1 MKLEV
6 REEIRKLK
14 KAVHGGDVWNVEN
27 FAKHSL
33 RRSESMRVAHALV
46 PAERMPNFQT
56 FQDFSSNVNPLGPSE
71 KAMKAVENSLWKCAY
86 YPDSNAGEL
95 KKALSKYLGVGVL
108 PSNIIVG
115 SGSTELIK
123 NFCEAFINKGDEIL
137 IPQPTYSDYEVYAK
151 LYVGR
156 ITFVPEKKIL
166 STLDSKTRVIFLC
179 NPNNPTGRA
188 IEKDALQK
196 IIEKAQ
202 SCNSLI
208 FLDEAYVEFTDQES
222 FCSRIKDFEN
232 LFVLRSLTKFFA
244 LPGLRFGYGAANKE
258 IIECLEKLRLPWNL
272 NTLAQVAAIES
283 IKDKKYIRESKKFMK
298 RERDFLYR
306 ELSKIQKL
314 KVFPSEANFFLI
326 DLRKA
331 GIKASTAK
339 KKLIEKGM
347 LIRNCSSFR
356 GLNEY
361 FIRVCVRQRQENLKL
376 IKELNSIVGE

>member
-14 KAVHGGDVWNVEN
+14 KAVHGGDVWSFSDV
-27 FAKHSL
+27 KI
-33 RRSESMRVAHALV
+33 
-46 PAERMPNFQT
+46 
-56 FQDFSSNVNPLGPSE
+56 DFSSNVNPLGPSE
-71 KAMKAVENSLWKCAY
+71 KAMRAVKNSLWKCAY

-95 KKALSKYLGVGVL
+95 KKALSKYLGV
-108 PSNIIVG
+108 SAENIIVG

-156 ITFVPEKKIL
+156 ITFVSEKKIL
-166 STLDSKTRVIFLC
+166 SAVNSKTRVIFLC

-188 IEKDALQK
+188 TEKDALQK

-202 SCNSLI
+202 NCGSLV
-208 FLDEAYVEFTDQES
+208 FLDEAYIEFTDQES
-222 FCSRIKDFEN
+222 FCSRIQDFEN
-232 LFVLRSLTKFFA
+232 LFVLRSLTKFFT

-258 IIECLEKLRLPWNL
+258 IIEYLEKLRLPWNV

-298 RERDFLYR
+298 KERDFLYR

-314 KVFPSEANFFLI
+314 KVFPSEAIFFLI

-347 LIRNCSSFR
+347 LIRDCSSFR

-361 FIRVCVRQRQENLKL
+361 FIRVCIRKREENLKL
-376 IKELNSIVGE
+376 IRELNSVVGE

>member
-14 KAVHGGDVWNVEN
+14 KAVHGGDVWI
-27 FAKHSL
+27 FSRRRFCSAKS
-33 RRSESMRVAHALV
+33 SDVKI
-46 PAERMPNFQT
+46 
-56 FQDFSSNVNPLGPSE
+56 DFSSNINPLGPPK
-71 KAMKAVENSLWKCAY
+71 KAMKVVENSLWKCAY

-95 KKALSKYLGVGVL
+95 KKALSEYLGVSAL

-151 LYVGR
+151 LYGGR

-166 STLDSKTRVIFLC
+166 GAIDSKTRAVFLC
-179 NPNNPTGRA
+179 NPNNPTGGA
-188 IEKDALQK
+188 IEKYTLEK
-196 IIEKAQ
+196 IIEKTQ
-202 SCNSLI
+202 SCDSLV
-208 FLDEAYVEFTDQES
+208 FLDEAYIEFTDQES
-222 FCSRIKDFEN
+222 FCSQIQDFEN

-244 LPGLRFGYGAANKE
+244 LPGLRFGYGAANKK
-258 IIECLEKLRLPWNL
+258 IIECLEKLRLPWNV
-272 NTLAQVAAIES
+272 NTLAQVAAVES
-283 IKDKKYIRESKKFMK
+283 IKDKKYTRESKKFMK

-331 GIKASTAK
+331 GIKAPTAK

-347 LIRNCSSFR
+347 LIRDCCSFR

-361 FIRVCVRQRQENLKL
+361 FIRVCIRKREENLKL
-376 IKELNSIVGE
+376 IKELKSVVGE